1 MKAFVL
7 KLVISLGLLAFFLSR
22 IDFSQFLR
30 VVASANLFYFVL
42 ILFAYAAGQVVSCVR
57 WIVLAH
63 PLGFRFS
70 FKNYLSF
77 YFIGMFFNLFA
88 PSTIGGDA
96 SRVFYLTRE
105 SKAKQQTWGR
115 QTTHALVAVLTDRI
129 VGMAVMVWMA
139 ACALVLFPQYPVPNV
154 VRYVTFGLSLACL
167 ASWFFLP
174 LVNRVLRWLGYSA
187 GEYLRLSL
195 ETYWGRQQIIVN
207 SILLSIVV
215 HLNQGA
221 MQFYLAKAVGLDIP
235 WSYGFILYPLV
246 GIFSALP
253 ISFNGIGLRE
263 GGYLFLLT
271 QIGVSSEKAIA
282 VGLLWFLVIVLD
294 SLIGGV
300 LYVARRRDAVSEDPA
315 RA

>member
-7 KLVISLGLLAFFLSR
+7 KLVVSLGLLAFFLSR
-22 IDFSQFLR
+22 IDFSQFMR
-30 VVASANLFYFVL
+30 VVASADLFYLGV
-42 ILFAYAAGQVVSCVR
+42 ILLAYAAGQVVSCIR
-57 WIVLAH
+57 WIVLAY
-63 PLGFRFS
+63 PLGFHFS
-70 FKNYLSF
+70 FTEYLSF

-96 SRVFYLTRE
+96 SRIFYLTRA
-105 SKAKQQTWGR
+105 SKAGQQTWGR
-115 QTTHALVAVLTDRI
+115 QATHALVAVLTDRI
-129 VGMAVMVWMA
+129 VGMAVMVWVA
-139 ACALVLFPQYPVPNV
+139 AFALVLFPQYPVPSV
-154 VRYVTFGLSLACL
+154 IRYVTFGLSLAFF

-174 LVNRVLRWLGYSA
+174 LVNRMLRWLGYSA

-195 ETYWGRQQIIVN
+195 ETYWGRQQIILN
-207 SILLSIVV
+207 SILLSVIV

-235 WSYGFILYPLV
+235 WSFGFILYPLV

-263 GGYLFLLT
+263 GGYLFMLT

-294 SLIGGV
+294 SLIGGI
-300 LYVARRRDAVSEDPA
+300 LYIARRSDAVSENPA
-315 RA
+315 QA

>member
-7 KLVISLGLLAFFLSR
+7 KLLVSLGLLAFFLSR
-22 IDFSQFLR
+22 IDFSQFVR
-30 VVASANLFYFVL
+30 VVTSADLFYLGV
-42 ILFAYAAGQVVSCVR
+42 ILLAYAAGQVVSCLR
-57 WIVLAH
+57 WIVLAY
-63 PLGFRFS
+63 PLGFHFS
-70 FKNYLSF
+70 FTQYLSF

-96 SRVFYLTRE
+96 SRIFYLTRA
-105 SKAKQQTWGR
+105 SKPRQQAWGR

-129 VGMAVMVWMA
+129 VGMAVMVWLA
-139 ACALVLFPQYPVPNV
+139 ALALLLFPQYPVPDV
-154 VRYVTFGLSLACL
+154 IRYVTFGLSLAFF

-174 LVNRVLRWLGYSA
+174 LLNRLLRRLGYSA

-195 ETYWGRQQIIVN
+195 ETYWGRQQIILN
-207 SILLSIVV
+207 SILLSVIV

-221 MQFYLAKAVGLDIP
+221 LQFYLGKAVALDIP
-235 WSYGFILYPLV
+235 WSFGFILYPLV

-294 SLIGGV
+294 SLIGGI
-300 LYVARRRDAVSEDPA
+300 LYIAHRSDAVSENPA

>member
-7 KLVISLGLLAFFLSR
+7 KLLVSLGLLVFFLSR
-22 IDFSQFLR
+22 IDFSQFVR
-30 VVASANLFYFVL
+30 VVTSADLFYLGL
-42 ILFAYAAGQVVSCVR
+42 ILVAYAAGQVVSCVR
-57 WIVLAH
+57 WIVLAY
-63 PLGFRFS
+63 PLGFHFS
-70 FKNYLSF
+70 FTEYLSF

-96 SRVFYLTRE
+96 SRVFYLTRG
-105 SKAKQQTWGR
+105 SKAGKESWGR
-115 QTTHALVAVLTDRI
+115 QATHALVAVLTDRI
-129 VGMAVMVWMA
+129 VGMAVMVWVA
-139 ACALVLFPQYPVPNV
+139 AFALVLFPQYPVPDV
-154 VRYVTFGLSLACL
+154 VRYATFGLSLAFFG
-167 ASWFFLP
+167 SWFFLP
-174 LVNRVLRWLGYSA
+174 LLNRMLRWLGYSA

-195 ETYWGRQQIIVN
+195 ETYWGRQQIILNAV
-207 SILLSIVV
+207 LLSVIV

-221 MQFYLAKAVGLDIP
+221 MQFYLAKAVGLEIP

-300 LYVARRRDAVSEDPA
+300 LYVARRSGAASENPA
-315 RA
+315 QA